1 MPQNAAY
8 DQAQHCLF
16 TGISMQNAVKVRN
29 SPETPKARNG
39 LNIRRMNKSTGQKKK
54 VKVSSGLPYL
64 RAYRGTNK
72 RLSDLIV
79 IVFEISKD
87 S

>member
-1 MPQNAAY
+1 MAQNAAS

-39 LNIRRMNKSTGQKKK
+39 LNITRRMDKSTGQKKRLK
-54 VKVSSGLPYL
+54 YL
-64 RAYRGTNK
+64 VGFPT
-72 RLSDLIV
+72 SELIEV
-79 IVFEISKD
+79 IYK
-87 S
+87 